1 MGMVMAEASRAEVI
15 HEVDEDEDELY
26 FYEHDGGDND
36 NDNDTTNDHHQEA
49 TTTTTPEAAVTTTTT
64 TTTASNNNTAKR
76 RSNTCTRTRRTPV
89 SSLTSAALEGLGRG
103 GGGGGGE
110 NDHHPLLNNKKQ
122 QQQHTIISLGNSND
136 TNLKHIVRYF
146 QSSCSSAG
154 GASASASMTETT
166 VSTPTTVGNS
176 TATTLTTNK
185 TFRQHPIRISF
196 VPLDP
201 NIALEDQQGGHFD
214 LILHKLTED
223 ILSCSLQEENDS
235 NHNGN
240 NNNNSAAKDRIQK
253 LVDYPQRINPH
264 CCLVDD
270 PRKVQTIMSRSDIS
284 YVLQRCLQGVTSA
297 SGIPVQAPKFLV
309 LEDTTTTTCSSS
321 SEEEQSQSQ
330 QQPQQHTTT
339 SSLPQRLQQAQLQV
353 PLIVKPLIAAGTKHS
368 HYMTIVLQ
376 DKAIHQIPP
385 KSLIQEYVNHN
396 ATLYKVYVLGESIH
410 VYQRPSLP
418 NLPTTM
424 TTSTVDLVE
433 FDSQRPYPRLQ
444 DFGFDATTTTEEE
457 EESARSST
465 TTTES
470 STTITTTTTTT
481 TTTTS
486 VTRDEVR
493 PIVQAL
499 KQAFGLELFGFDI
512 LIHHDHAEE
521 KEKWLV
527 VDVNYFPSYKE
538 VPNFPTLLAHYL
550 TQRVLEQRKRII
562 TEEQRQ
568 QQPQPRQPVEEEGL
582 APHQR

>member
-1 MGMVMAEASRAEVI
+1 MS
-15 HEVDEDEDELY
+15 
-26 FYEHDGGDND
+26 
-36 NDNDTTNDHHQEA
+36 
-49 TTTTTPEAAVTTTTT
+49 
-64 TTTASNNNTAKR
+64 
-76 RSNTCTRTRRTPV
+76 
-89 SSLTSAALEGLGRG
+89 
-103 GGGGGGE
+103 
-110 NDHHPLLNNKKQ
+110 
-122 QQQHTIISLGNSND
+122 
-136 TNLKHIVRYF
+136 
-146 QSSCSSAG
+146 
-154 GASASASMTETT
+154 ETT
-166 VSTPTTVGNS
+166 VSTPTTGS
-176 TATTLTTNK
+176 TTFTK
-185 TFRQHPIRISF
+185 TFHPVRISF

-223 ILSCSLQEENDS
+223 ILSCSLQEES
-235 NHNGN
+235 NSNT
-240 NNNNSAAKDRIQK
+240 AAKDRIQK

-284 YVLQRCLQGVTSA
+284 YVLHRCLQGVTSA

-309 LEDTTTTTCSSS
+309 VD
-321 SEEEQSQSQ
+321 SE
-330 QQPQQHTTT
+330 HT
-339 SSLPQRLQQAQLQV
+339 SHNLPQRLQQAQLQV

-418 NLPTTM
+418 NLPTS
-424 TTSTVDLVE
+424 STKGVVDLVE

-444 DFGFDATTTTEEE
+444 DFGFDATE
-457 EESARSST
+457 EESASSSSSST
-465 TTTES
+465 ES
-470 STTITTTTTTT
+470 TSIAAS
-481 TTTTS
+481 TTTS

-499 KQAFGLELFGFDI
+499 KQAFGLQLFGFDI
-512 LIHHDHAEE
+512 LIHHDGEE
-521 KEKWLV
+521 KEEWLV

-550 TQRVLEQRKRII
+550 TQRVLEQRKRI
-562 TEEQRQ
+562 TQEQ
-568 QQPQPRQPVEEEGL
+568 QQQVEE
-582 APHQR
+582 